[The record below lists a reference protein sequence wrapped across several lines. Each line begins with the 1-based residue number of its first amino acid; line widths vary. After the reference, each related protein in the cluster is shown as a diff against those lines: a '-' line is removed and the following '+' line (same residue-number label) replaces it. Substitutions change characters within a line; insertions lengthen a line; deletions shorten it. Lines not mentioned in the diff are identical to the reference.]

1 MDSPFQSYKTG
12 NKCVSN
18 FIQDF
23 EKDTRGLKFYTNFDV
38 IRQGQSDGREVITGS
53 QDMLLASAFSWLI
66 SKFSDN
72 VG

>member
-38 IRQGQSDGREVITGS
+38 IRQGQSD
-53 QDMLLASAFSWLI
+53 
-66 SKFSDN
+66 KFKTQS
-72 VG
+72 